1 MTAII
6 GVCERTKAVS
16 NAQRSEVATN
26 QVNAMTFLDREV
38 KPHSIYINK
47 FNNTVAVSQDA

>member
-1 MTAII
+1 MAII
-6 GVCERTKAVS
+6 GVCEHIMAVS
-16 NAQRSEVATN
+16 NTRRLEVVTN

-47 FNNTVAVSQDA
+47 FNNTVVVVQDA